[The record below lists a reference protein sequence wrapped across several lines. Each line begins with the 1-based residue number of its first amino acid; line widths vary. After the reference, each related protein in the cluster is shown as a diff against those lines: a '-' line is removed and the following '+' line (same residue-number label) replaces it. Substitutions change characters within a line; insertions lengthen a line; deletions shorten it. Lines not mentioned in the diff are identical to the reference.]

1 MRMHHNTFMVAGAYV
16 RQAEACFPCEMVSG
30 AGALA
35 IGLDNVKR
43 NSFLYKVDWLEA
55 DDVDCQV
62 FFGSK
67 PDSDWSHV
75 FEYRSFSHIPS
86 WWLSTQEE
94 AS

>member
-1 MRMHHNTFMVAGAYV
+1 MLPWHATSTAARFVFRV
-16 RQAEACFPCEMVSG
+16 KWFRERELLPSG
-30 AGALA
+30 LY
-35 IGLDNVKR
+35 NVKR
-43 NSFLYKVDWLEA
+43 NSFLDKLDWLEA